1 MRRGVR
7 MYKTIVVG
15 TDGSPTADRAV
26 AAAAGLGQLCGAKL
40 HLVTGFKV
48 KRFEVPAGSGGTPLT
63 DTTAEVTMHQEAA
76 AALGERALS
85 SWANGLEAAAQA
97 VNGDPG

>member
-1 MRRGVR
+1 

-26 AAAAGLGQLCGAKL
+26 AAAAGLAQLCGAKL
-40 HLVTGFKV
+40 HIVTAFKV
-48 KRFEVPAGSGGTPLT
+48 KKFEVSASSTGTPLT

-76 AALGERALS
+76 TELGERALS
-85 SWANGLEAAAQA
+85 
-97 VNGDPG
+97 